1 MNLPRWNVGS
11 GMPEIEPNV
20 GAVIMMFSRTEV
32 EGLRSG
38 RAVDD
43 LMQLSDSARLRRQLS
58 QLAYYTDGNVPAALA
73 SVPKEWSAQ
82 DISDFQRW
90 WDELQ
95 SGHQA
100 QQRKLKFI
108 PDCRRYLQA
117 VHSLWPYWL
126 HFLAP
131 EPGMWAVMLLCLAG
145 GGETVPGTA
154 GRTGHSTDGAAIRGI
169 VQEMLRPMNLL
180 HAEMGLSEQESV
192 ELFMVSMGAIEET
205 LR

>member
-11 GMPEIEPNV
+11 GMPEIEPDV

-43 LMQLSDSARLRRQLS
+43 LMQLSDSARLRRQLAHGVFFS
-58 QLAYYTDGNVPAALA
+58 FDGYNDDPREV
-73 SVPKEWSAQ
+73 
-82 DISDFQRW
+82 
-90 WDELQ
+90 
-95 SGHQA
+95 HQ
-100 QQRKLKFI
+100 I
-108 PDCRRYLQA
+108 PECRRYLQA
-117 VHSLWPYWL
+117 VHAVWPYWL

-154 GRTGHSTDGAAIRGI
+154 GRTGHSTDGASIRGI
-169 VQEMLRPMNLL
+169 VEGMLRPMNLL
-180 HAEMGLSEQESV
+180 HAEMGLSEQESM
-192 ELFMVSMGAIEET
+192 ELFMGSMGAIEET